1 MNEEL
6 LKAIRMRQ
14 LLQSQMDETVEEADE
29 EGKEEELYISSFKEA
44 YELLQLYRTPAGA
57 RKRQRLVQY
66 VTDNRL
72 QDNCDLIHNF
82 LMELFRVGDYQQAI
96 PVCDM
101 ALAFAPHNRDIL
113 GDAIHACGECGQFQ
127 VGLQY
132 LEIAKKIPTDY
143 WSCRLFIYA
152 IDFLKTMVEAEPTD
166 RGLFEQAMGLAEE
179 FIRVFPFDEH
189 GYNQK
194 AELLV
199 TMNRRQEA
207 IQALEEAIYSTSPD
221 QNDRRASLICAQCCV
236 TLLNLLDDSSDYD
249 RIIEIAETGMK
260 HTTQEQP
267 SASIG
272 FFMYRKAL
280 ALDAKAHCDNF
291 RKETVNS
298 ALRFYQAAYDLNQG
312 RGYARTIE
320 QRYAVLR
327 PHAESFTP
335 LMKRPFFVEEQTEE

>member
-6 LKAIRMRQ
+6 LKMLRMQQ
-14 LLQSQMDETVEEADE
+14 LLQSQGDEAAGEADE
-29 EGKEEELYISSFKEA
+29 AEKEEEMYISSFKDA
-44 YELLQLYRTPAGA
+44 YGMLKLYLTPSRA
-57 RKRQRLVQY
+57 RQRQRLVQY
-66 VTDNRL
+66 VTENRL
-72 QDNCDLIHNF
+72 QGNCGLIHNF
-82 LMELFRVGDYQQAI
+82 LVDLFRAGDYQQSLSL
-96 PVCDM
+96 CDM
-101 ALAFAPHNRDIL
+101 ALAFAPHHRDIL
-113 GDAIHACGECGQFQ
+113 GDAIHACSECGQFQ
-127 VGLQY
+127 TGMHY
-132 LEIAKKIPTDY
+132 LEIAKEIPTDY
-143 WSCRLFIYA
+143 WSQRLFIYS
-152 IDFLKTMVEAEPTD
+152 IDFLKTMLEAEPTD
-166 RGLFEQAMGLAEE
+166 RGLFEQAMELAEE
-179 FIRVFPFDEH
+179 FIRVFPFDQH

-194 AELLV
+194 AELLD
-199 TMNRRQEA
+199 TMNRRREA

-221 QNDRRASLICAQCCV
+221 QNDRRASLVCAQCCV

-249 RIIEIAETGMK
+249 RIIEIAEMGMK

-312 RGYARTIE
+312 RDYARTIE

-335 LMKRPFFVEEQTEE
+335 LVKRPFFVEEQTEE